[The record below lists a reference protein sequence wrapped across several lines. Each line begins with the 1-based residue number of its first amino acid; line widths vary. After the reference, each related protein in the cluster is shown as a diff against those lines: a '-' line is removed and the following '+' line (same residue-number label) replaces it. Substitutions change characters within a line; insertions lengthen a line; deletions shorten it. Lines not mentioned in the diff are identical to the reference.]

1 MASKKP
7 VRAKKTSTPS
17 VKAAATPAAPTGTR
31 RKVVW
36 TAPIVVVILCVAA
49 GGLLLAARGASDVPT
64 RAKPAAMAPPIPTSS
79 PDESRAPEKVVDV
92 RDTAVHATAVKPVS
106 ITGCLQRGDGGFV
119 LKNPEGA
126 AAPKSRSWKSG
137 FLKRSAPPVDLND
150 ASNAAHLG
158 DHVGQ
163 RVSVTGT
170 VVDRDMRVQSLRR
183 IAPSCGA

>member
-1 MASKKP
+1 MATKKP
-7 VRAKKTSTPS
+7 VRAKK
-17 VKAAATPAAPTGTR
+17 PAASMKPAAKPEAPNAPR

-36 TAPIVVVILCVAA
+36 TAPIVGLMLCVAA
-49 GGLLLAARGASDVPT
+49 GGLLLAARGSSDAPARPT
-64 RAKPAAMAPPIPTSS
+64 VMAPAMAPPS
-79 PDESRAPEKVVDV
+79 PDVSKAPEKVVEA

-106 ITGCLQRGDGGFV
+106 MTGCLQRGDGGFV
-119 LKNPEGA
+119 LKNPEGE

-137 FLKRSAPPVDLND
+137 FLKRSASPVDLTD

-170 VVDRDMRVQSLRR
+170 VVDRDMRVPSLHRV
-183 IAPSCGA
+183 AASCGA